1 MDKKN
6 RDRYDPHFEMETIAE
21 RDARLKDLWAAL
33 GDVPMDPE
41 TEKTEEDF
49 WMFPAGTDKEDIWHW
64 FDERY
69 SKGVSV
75 LLYGDR
81 SEGSKTLDAIMKC
94 LPHQPR
100 CYDTSD
106 NPGYWSSGEM
116 ILCSCETE
124 SSIIADFLEDML
136 KETSDLDVNT
146 GYFDPDEDA
155 RSGEQ
160 DDYTGFYY
168 IDFN

>member
-1 MDKKN
+1 MDKEN

-21 RDARLKDLWAAL
+21 RDALLKDLWAAL
-33 GDVPMDPE
+33 GDVPIDPE

-49 WMFPAGTDKEDIWHW
+49 LMFPAGTDREDIWRW
-64 FDERY
+64 FDGRY
-69 SKGVSV
+69 SKGISV

-81 SEGSKTLDAIMKC
+81 SEGSKTLESIMKC

-100 CYDTSD
+100 SYDTSD
-106 NPGYWSSGEM
+106 DPGYWSDGGM

-136 KETSDLDVNT
+136 RETSNLDVHT

-168 IDFN
+168 IDFD